1 VRVLI
6 NQLKA
11 SPFLP
16 YKAYLK
22 HKKVMIKFSLTSLI
36 ILFCFS
42 LLAQTPASFSY
53 QAAIRDISGNVVAN
67 QAASI
72 VIDILQGGY
81 EGISVF
87 SETHN
92 VTTNAQGVINL
103 TIGSVEDLNV
113 VDWSSNS
120 HFIRI
125 TVDGTIIGTS
135 QLISVPYAQHSKT
148 AESAEESDPIFTSS
162 FDLDG
167 ASSGD
172 ILQFDGTSWVKV
184 TPNYISDYTVT
195 EGDVTAHQGAL
206 SITESQISD
215 LQTYYL
221 ASNPDGFIADYTVT
235 EEDVTAHQSALEIT
249 ESQISDL
256 GSYIEAETD
265 PIYTENFDF
274 SGATIGDLLQF
285 NGTKWVKVTPNYLT
299 SYTETQSLEDVLTVN
314 NSAGSKNI
322 TNLADPLSDQDAA
335 TKAYVDAL
343 KELILNLQAD
353 VGVTDARDGNHY
365 NAVRIGNQ
373 IWMSE
378 NLKYLPSVDFITNG
392 STTEPHYYVYGYNG
406 IDVAAAKAT
415 ADYSTYGVLYN
426 WPAAMNGEAS
436 SSSNPSGI
444 QGVCPVGW
452 HLPSNAEWTEL
463 IDYLGGA
470 SVAGGKL
477 KETGTDHWSNPNTG
491 ATNESGF
498 TALPGGE
505 RRADNNTTSLKNE
518 YGFWW
523 SATEISSVYVS
534 HVYIRNNYSNAY
546 TSILTKDYGFSVR
559 CIKD

>member
-1 VRVLI
+1 
-6 NQLKA
+6 
-11 SPFLP
+11 
-16 YKAYLK
+16 
-22 HKKVMIKFSLTSLI
+22 
-36 ILFCFS
+36 
-42 LLAQTPASFSY
+42 
-53 QAAIRDISGNVVAN
+53 
-67 QAASI
+67 
-72 VIDILQGGY
+72 
-81 EGISVF
+81 
-87 SETHN
+87 
-92 VTTNAQGVINL
+92 L

>member
-1 VRVLI
+1 MRVLI

-53 QAAIRDISGNVVAN
+53 QAAIRDISGNVAAN
-67 QAASI
+67 QAVSI
-72 VIDILQGGY
+72 EIDILQGGS

-120 HFIRI
+120 HFIKI
-125 TVDGTIIGTS
+125 TVDGIVLGTS
-135 QLISVPYAQHSKT
+135 QLISVPYAQHAKT
-148 AESAEESDPIFTSS
+148 AESITSEIAENDPIFNAWDRTTGIEITESQVS
-162 FDLDG
+162 DLQEYLTEETDP
-167 ASSGD
+167 A
-172 ILQFDGTSWVKV
+172 FTSWDKS
-184 TPNYISDYTVT
+184 TGI
-195 EGDVTAHQGAL
+195 E
-206 SITESQISD
+206 ITESQISD
-215 LQTYYL
+215 LQEYL
-221 ASNPDGFIADYTVT
+221 T
-235 EEDVTAHQSALEIT
+235 E
-249 ESQISDL
+249 
-256 GSYIEAETD
+256 ETD
-265 PIYTENFDF
+265 PAVSANFDF
-274 SGATIGDLLQF
+274 TGANTGDLLQF
-285 NGTKWVKVTPNYLT
+285 DGTKWVNVTPNYLT
-299 SYTETQSLEDVLTVN
+299 SYTESQGLDDVLTVN
-314 NSAGSKNI
+314 TSAGNKNI
-322 TNLADPLSDQDAA
+322 TNLANPLGDQDAA
-335 TKAYVDAL
+335 TKAYVDEL

-365 NAVRIGNQ
+365 NAVRIGTR

-392 STTEPHYYVYGYNG
+392 STTDPHYYVYGYNG
-406 IDVAAAKAT
+406 IVVADAKAT

-426 WPAAMNGEAS
+426 WPAAMNGESS

-477 KETGTDHWSNPNTG
+477 KEAGTDHWSNPNTG

-505 RRADNNTTSLKNE
+505 RRASTVSTVFKKE
-518 YGFWW
+518 FGFWW
-523 SATEISSVYVS
+523 STTEISSDYVY
-534 HVYIRNNYSNAY
+534 HVYMRYDDSNAY
-546 TSILTKDYGFSVR
+546 TSIMTKNDGYSVR
-559 CIKD
+559 CVKD

>member
-1 VRVLI
+1 
-6 NQLKA
+6 
-11 SPFLP
+11 
-16 YKAYLK
+16 
-22 HKKVMIKFSLTSLI
+22 
-36 ILFCFS
+36 
-42 LLAQTPASFSY
+42 
-53 QAAIRDISGNVVAN
+53 
-67 QAASI
+67 
-72 VIDILQGGY
+72 
-81 EGISVF
+81 
-87 SETHN
+87 
-92 VTTNAQGVINL
+92 
-103 TIGSVEDLNV
+103 
-113 VDWSSNS
+113 
-120 HFIRI
+120 
-125 TVDGTIIGTS
+125 
-135 QLISVPYAQHSKT
+135 
-148 AESAEESDPIFTSS
+148 
-162 FDLDG
+162 
-167 ASSGD
+167 
-172 ILQFDGTSWVKV
+172 
-184 TPNYISDYTVT
+184 
-195 EGDVTAHQGAL
+195 
-206 SITESQISD
+206 
-215 LQTYYL
+215 
-221 ASNPDGFIADYTVT
+221 
-235 EEDVTAHQSALEIT
+235 
-249 ESQISDL
+249 
-256 GSYIEAETD
+256 
-265 PIYTENFDF
+265 
-274 SGATIGDLLQF
+274 
-285 NGTKWVKVTPNYLT
+285 
-299 SYTETQSLEDVLTVN
+299 
-314 NSAGSKNI
+314 
-322 TNLADPLSDQDAA
+322 
-335 TKAYVDAL
+335 
-343 KELILNLQAD
+343 
-353 VGVTDARDGNHY
+353 
-365 NAVRIGNQ
+365 
-373 IWMSE
+373 MSE